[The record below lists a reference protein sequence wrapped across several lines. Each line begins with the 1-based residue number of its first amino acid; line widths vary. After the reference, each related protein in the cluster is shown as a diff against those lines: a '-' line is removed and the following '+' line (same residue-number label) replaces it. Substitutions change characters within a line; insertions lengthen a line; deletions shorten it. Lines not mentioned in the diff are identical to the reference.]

1 MKMYNIDLR
10 LFCIVY
16 TFSIS
21 WKRKRCPAE
30 HQYCTKHG
38 NRWAIMTHV
47 HNCNLTMSENIFVP

>member
-38 NRWAIMTHV
+38 NRWAIM
-47 HNCNLTMSENIFVP
+47 